1 VADANPRDVSNERHK
16 VHGSGDD
23 RVEDATKHILVIE
36 DERDIRESLKEALE
50 YAGFRV
56 EAVAN
61 GSEGLAALHAN
72 RHPCLILLDLMMP
85 VMNGWAFSKAVA
97 ERPDLAT
104 IPLVVLSAFPAD
116 GVRGSGLIPKPLDLD
131 AVIEVAERYCERGAG

>member
-1 VADANPRDVSNERHK
+1 VDE
-16 VHGSGDD
+16 SGDD
-23 RVEDATKHILVIE
+23 RVEDATRHILVIE

-56 EAVAN
+56 ETVAN
-61 GSEGLAALHAN
+61 GSEGLAVLHTK

-85 VMNGWAFSKAVA
+85 VMNGWSFSKAVA
-97 ERPDLAT
+97 ESPDLAT

-116 GVRGSGLIPKPLDLD
+116 GVRGNGFIPKPLDLD
-131 AVIEVAERYCERGAG
+131 VVIEVAERYCERGPS